1 MKKILVVDDSAT
13 IREQVKAAFA
23 GKADFELV
31 EAENGVDA
39 LAKLNSIQGFK
50 LVISDVNMPE
60 MDGITLVK
68 HIAGNDVFKTIP
80 IIMLTTEVSK
90 ELKEQAKL
98 YGVKAWM
105 VKPFTA
111 DKIVLAVEQLTK

>member
-1 MKKILVVDDSAT
+1 MKKILIVDDSAT
-13 IREQVKAAFA
+13 IREQVKAAFV
-23 GKADFELV
+23 GKDFELV

-60 MDGITLVK
+60 MDGITLLK
-68 HIAGNDVFKTIP
+68 HISGNDVFKTIP

-111 DKIVLAVEQLTK
+111 DKIVLAAEQLTK